1 MRGNATAHRDKGGER
16 RDQKT
21 GSGPASTRETLC
33 EGALLLPGALLVAI
47 GAQLLAPFV
56 LIDFGFP
63 AFF

>member
-1 MRGNATAHRDKGGER
+1 VESAAIR
-16 RDQKT
+16 RQAAGLHQLAK
-21 GSGPASTRETLC
+21 LYC
-33 EGALLLPGALLVAI
+33 EGALLLPGAFLVAI

>member
-1 MRGNATAHRDKGGER
+1 MRGNATTHGDKGGER

-47 GAQLLAPFV
+47 GAELFAPFMFV
-56 LIDFGFP
+56 DF
-63 AFF
+63 AFATFL